1 LTGSADHG
9 NSGPVHLTYGD
20 SWLPDLGDIFVAAEE
35 SGLKTNL
42 DINSGDAI
50 GMGMGSVCMYKG
62 QRLTS
67 SSTYLAGS
75 PDNLTVMPNASVSRI
90 IFKGSTAIGVETIK
104 GEKFLAAKEVIVSG
118 GALNTPQIL
127 MLSGVGPEEELKKF
141 QIPVVQHLP
150 MVGRNL
156 QDHCF
161 SPIGIV
167 MKEDETKS
175 TDGGTQSPSPMG
187 WFKLPSV
194 LASPEYE
201 MLESRKREFLQR
213 PTVPSYEIATVNP
226 PTMKRMA
233 CFLTQG
239 L

>member
-1 LTGSADHG
+1 M
-9 NSGPVHLTYGD
+9 
-20 SWLPDLGDIFVAAEE
+20 
-35 SGLKTNL
+35 
-42 DINSGDAI
+42 NSGDPM

-75 PDNLTVMPNASVSRI
+75 PDNLTVMPRVGVSRI
-90 IFKGSTAIGVETIK
+90 IIKGSTAIGVETYD
-104 GEKFLAAKEVIVSG
+104 GETFLATKEVIVSG
-118 GALNTPQIL
+118 GAINTPQIL
-127 MLSGVGPEEELKKF
+127 MLSGLGPQEELKKF

-167 MKEDETKS
+167 MKEDEMKS
-175 TDGGTQSPSPMG
+175 TSGGIQSPSPMG

-194 LASPEYE
+194 LASPEYAT
-201 MLESRKREFLQR
+201 LESRKREFLQR
-213 PTVPSYEIATVNP
+213 STVPSYEIATVDP
-226 PTMKRMA
+226 LIIETYGTLSDAKFHSILRLLSYLTM
-233 CFLTQG
+233 
-239 L
+239 